1 MSDLIDR
8 AALVSY
14 MERVLNHMQADMLA
28 AGNGAYLRGYA
39 AALDELKRARAAK
52 VEKSDA

>member
-1 MSDLIDR
+1 MTDLIDR
-8 AALVSY
+8 AALVGY
-14 MERVLNHMQADMLA
+14 MDRVLRRMQADMLA

-39 AALDELKRARAAK
+39 AALDELKQARAVK